1 MRITLRQMRAS
12 RPIRRVVLGLC
23 LYLAFCA
30 IGGVFLADG
39 ALRPIRRPLT
49 EDEITEVRQSVQ
61 ALDAEMEEVAI
72 TTPDGAALRAW
83 RIQPRHG
90 NGSAV
95 ILLHGLA
102 DNRLG
107 MTGYAQLLLAHGFTV
122 LMPDARAHGTS
133 GGGLATYGLVERND
147 IHEWFDFLQ
156 AKDHPGCIFGFGES
170 MGAAQLLQSL
180 ETGTHFCAV
189 AAESSFANFREI
201 AYDRMGQPFH
211 LGPWVGRTV
220 LRPLVEFA
228 FLRARWKFGL
238 DMREISPE
246 ESVAASK
253 VPVLLIHGQV
263 DRNIPVRHSQLIHAH
278 NPKTQLWQVPGADHC
293 GAISTAPEEFQQK
306 LLEWFGAHA
315 PGPTTQN

>member
-1 MRITLRQMRAS
+1 MRAS
-12 RPIRRVVLGLC
+12 RPVRRVVLGLC
-23 LYLAFCA
+23 LYLAFCG
-30 IGGVFLADG
+30 IGGIFLADG

-49 EDEITEVRQSVQ
+49 ENEIAEAQQSAQV
-61 ALDAEMEEVAI
+61 LDAKLEDVSI
-72 TTPDGAALRAW
+72 TAPDGAALRAW

-102 DNRLG
+102 DNRIG
-107 MTGYAQLLLAHGFTV
+107 MIGYSQLLLAHGFTV

-133 GGGLATYGLVERND
+133 GGALATYGLLERND

-170 MGAAQLLQSL
+170 MGAAQLLQSV
-180 ETGTHFCAV
+180 EAGIHFCAV

-220 LRPLVEFA
+220 LRPLVESA

-238 DMREISPE
+238 NMQEISPE
-246 ESVAASK
+246 DSVAAST

-263 DRNIPVRHSQLIHAH
+263 DSNIPLRHSQLIHAH
-278 NPKTQLWQVPGADHC
+278 NPSTQLWEVPGADHC
-293 GAISTAPEEFQQK
+293 GAISTAPREFEQK
-306 LLEWFGAHA
+306 LLGWFGARA
-315 PGPTTQN
+315 PAPIAGNTNAAGK